1 MSNFVTPSFKD
12 GAAVS
17 ARIVCTCFHDHAIST
32 ELRVNCSLRYLD
44 RFGTSD
50 QRGVQAYEPRLCAGY
65 LLRAHVNV
73 LGGQN
78 VPVVNGELEREAYLG
93 ELHAV

>member
-1 MSNFVTPSFKD
+1 MSNFVTPNFKD

-17 ARIVCTCFHDHAIST
+17 VRIVRTCFHDHAIST
-32 ELRVNCSLRYLD
+32 GLLVYCSLRYLD
-44 RFGTSD
+44 RFGMSD
-50 QRGVQAYEPRLCAGY
+50 QRGLQAYEPRFCAGY

-93 ELHAV
+93 GVHAV